1 MSRRGNCWDNTVP
14 ERLFGSLKQERVQ
27 WRNNQPRNKAQQ
39 DVMNYITMW
48 YNSLR
53 LYSYV
58 GYKSPNQFETEV

>member
-14 ERLFGSLKQERVQ
+14 ERLFGRLKQEWVQ
-27 WRNNQPRNKAQQ
+27 WRNNQPRHKAQQ

-58 GYKSPNQFETEV
+58 GYKSPN